1 MNENAT
7 AQETAEVSQSADRS
21 VNASTSSRVTVN
33 FFIPEGVDPAN
44 LTLENYREVTT
55 KRFRMTKDQF
65 VTRGLSRK
73 EAFVESKALAIS
85 QLGVSDE

>member
-7 AQETAEVSQSADRS
+7 AQETTEVSQPAVSAT
-21 VNASTSSRVTVN
+21 TSSRVTVN
-33 FFIPEGVDPAN
+33 FFIPEGVDPID
-44 LTLENYREVTT
+44 LTLENYHEVTT

-85 QLGVSDE
+85 QLGVNDE